1 MGMYII
7 MCVISESVQ
16 FSKCNQNY
24 SLYVCIDKQFDE
36 KSMKKNSILLESEIC
51 TQNVLFTE
59 TCTHQMNL
67 PGETL

>member
-1 MGMYII
+1 MY
-7 MCVISESVQ
+7 VISESVQ

-24 SLYVCIDKQFDE
+24 SLYACIDTQFDE
-36 KSMKKNSILLESEIC
+36 KSMKKKSILLESEIC
-51 TQNVLFTE
+51 TQNVLFAE